1 MTGSCDIFSVCLN
14 EKFDYKIYKKKKK
27 KEVHYFCFSEIDK
40 IKYYIDVR
48 GFTNSFNEFV
58 NFYRMP
64 KNGEIKKV
72 SKSEINETKRQKYYL
87 DGERF
92 AKKIINEN
100 INNYFINKNIE
111 QFLLQLWR
119 IIIEIGVSKEKLVS
133 FRLNLLLIHDTYTN
147 NSKFINDKANEFIKK
162 YKDFSKNDSNEFINQ
177 LMEYAK
183 MSFSF
188 NMLEVG
194 IVQMYHLFEQF
205 IKIYYDISLEKDKYF
220 KDVNEEANNFHYDIE
235 KKSIL

>member
-1 MTGSCDIFSVCLN
+1 M
-14 EKFDYKIYKKKKK
+14 
-27 KEVHYFCFSEIDK
+27 
-40 IKYYIDVR
+40 
-48 GFTNSFNEFV
+48 
-58 NFYRMP
+58 
-64 KNGEIKKV
+64 
-72 SKSEINETKRQKYYL
+72 
-87 DGERF
+87 
-92 AKKIINEN
+92 
-100 INNYFINKNIE
+100 
-111 QFLLQLWR
+111 
-119 IIIEIGVSKEKLVS
+119 VS